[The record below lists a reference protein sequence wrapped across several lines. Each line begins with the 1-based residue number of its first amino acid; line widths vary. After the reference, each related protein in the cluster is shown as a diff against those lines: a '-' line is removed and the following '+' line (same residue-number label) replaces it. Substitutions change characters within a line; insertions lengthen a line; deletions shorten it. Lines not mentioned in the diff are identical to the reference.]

1 MTKINVTVEYLRTLH
16 EHAEKIGNLPKWAAL
31 ALDWAEKANDRITE
45 LQDKVQELEA
55 LLNNQEAK

>member
-1 MTKINVTVEYLRTLH
+1 MTKINITVKDLRTLY
-16 EHAEKIGNLPKWAAL
+16 ENAEKVGNLPQWAAL